1 MPRNLTESAVV
12 DLILLSRSKRAPAEY
27 ILTGYVWVY
36 FRPVLHKGDLIKRL
50 TEWLDTDDDDDF
62 YSYGS
67 QLAGLVY
74 KLCNSK
80 AHAKVTK

>member
-1 MPRNLTESAVV
+1 LRACMSA
-12 DLILLSRSKRAPAEY
+12 D
-27 ILTGYVWVY
+27 
-36 FRPVLHKGDLIKRL
+36 
-50 TEWLDTDDDDDF
+50 DDDDDF